1 MSNSMSKLQIGEA
14 QHKLAMEFAAITSPE
29 LDAAMVAVA
38 KAKDE
43 FSGAPIRLMF
53 SLLSTM
59 PEDKIDLLPRIGSRF
74 ADTNNPEIFIW
85 KDPSKEGATEKEVSF
100 YVVWADNTPEG
111 TRVVTELDWLARLS
125 SDNMV
130 ITDIPAPFKAK
141 YPNPEA
147 RNRYKKYL
155 NGRRGTIRAAY
166 KNAIKLMHQFDA
178 VNELALVKAVTIPGT
193 EPGTFENVVKVQSKV
208 VGRETMDYE
217 HYSVGSFLKL
227 NAAKAAEGGGT
238 LEALKATVA
247 RDTGKGKD
255 KEKGVPALA
264 SINTPETSDKVA
276 IAWHSYLDKAWQ
288 DKAGDEYRA
297 LLKQLTGPGGASSV
311 VTLGGI
317 RNILNSLFKM
327 DKIQS
332 IYDTETERMKD
343 AA

>member
-1 MSNSMSKLQIGEA
+1 MTETLSKFQVGEA

-43 FSGAPIRLMF
+43 FSGAPIRLMHT
-53 SLLSTM
+53 LLTTM
-59 PEDKIDLLPRIGSRF
+59 TEDKIDLLPRIGSRF
-74 ADTNNPEIFIW
+74 ADTNNPDIFIW
-85 KDPSKEGATEKEVSF
+85 KDPSKDGATEKEVSF

-111 TRVVTELDWLARLS
+111 SRVVTELDYLTRLGGE
-125 SDNMV
+125 NM
-130 ITDIPAPFKAK
+130 ITTDIPAAFKSK

-147 RNRYKKYL
+147 RRRYKKYL

-166 KNAIKLMHQFDA
+166 KNAVKLMHQFDA
-178 VNELALVKAVTIPGT
+178 INELAKVAANTIPGT
-193 EPGTFENVVKVQSKV
+193 EEGTFESVVKVHSTVK
-208 VGRETMDYE
+208 GRETMDYE
-217 HYSVGSFLKL
+217 HYSVGAFLKL

-255 KEKGVPALA
+255 KNKGLPALA

-276 IAWHSYLDKAWQ
+276 IAWHSYLEKAWS

-311 VTLGGI
+311 HTLGGI

-332 IYDTETERMKD
+332 IYDTEQEKLKD